1 MGYRGKPTVNWK
13 ILSLLPLLLLASCG
27 EVPGTSTPGTGVGPV
42 SGFSP
47 GSATEIVIIN
57 GVKYNVD
64 NATFVDPHGR
74 TLDNL
79 VAGMVVKVTAS
90 TIDDNPVSPN
100 GVATKVE
107 AVRLADGPVDDKSIS
122 FDNNSFRVLRQTV
135 FVNPATVFD
144 NVADL
149 FAIDNLVRQGNRPE
163 LEIHGSTDDTGSLR
177 AGYVHLWADNL
188 VSGREVQLRGTVR
201 NLNRTDNT
209 FAVGPLLQKV
219 DYTAVPSVP
228 AGLGDGAFLE
238 VRGTYRVADNTVL
251 GRNIRLEDPAAGQ
264 ASGDFAKAEG
274 YVNRILP
281 DTIISRRFELVAPD
295 GFRTVNWSAG
305 TFGLFRNGSE
315 ADLRAG
321 AKVQVEGT
329 RNQDNTVAAK
339 RITFRKPCNYLLEG
353 TALLPTSGTFRIFG
367 LTVAVDALT
376 QYKDSSAANE
386 RTFGM
391 QDIFPGDTLRVAAF
405 PDNSVSLDRLLATRV
420 ERIRPFAAN
429 RQVLQGV
436 VDSKVPLTGILI
448 IRGLQVLTTAGFT
461 SFLYPDNTA
470 FPGSGIVQQAN
481 FFDNV
486 IEGSAVVRAQG
497 TVPGTA
503 IPMDAN
509 EVRIEPVA
517 TK

>member
-1 MGYRGKPTVNWK
+1 MLGA
-13 ILSLLPLLLLASCG
+13 ILPLFGLLALASCG
-27 EVPGTSTPGTGVGPV
+27 EAPETTVGGTGIGPV

-47 GSATEIVIIN
+47 GSAAEIVIVN

-64 NATFVDPHGR
+64 NAAFVDAHGR

-79 VAGMVVKVTAS
+79 AAGMVVKVTAGR
-90 TIDDNPVSPN
+90 IDDNPTSPN
-100 GVATKVE
+100 GVAVKME
-107 AVRLADGPVDDKSIS
+107 IFRLADGPVDDNSVS

-177 AGYVHLWADNL
+177 AGYVHLWTDNL

-238 VRGTYRVADNTVL
+238 VRGTYRVADNTIL

-264 ASGDFAKAEG
+264 ASGDLAKAEG
-274 YVNRILP
+274 YVTRILP
-281 DTIISRRFELVAPD
+281 DTIISRRFELIAPD
-295 GFRTVNWSAG
+295 GFRTVNWSTG

-315 ADLRAG
+315 EDLKVG
-321 AKVQVEGT
+321 AKVQVEGS

-353 TALLPTSGTFRIFG
+353 TALVPTSGTLRIFG

-386 RTFGM
+386 RTFGI
-391 QDIFPGDTLRVAAF
+391 QDILPGDTLRVAAF
-405 PDNSVSLDRLLATRV
+405 PDDSVSSKKLLAASV
-420 ERIRPFAAN
+420 ERIRPVAAN
-429 RQVLQGV
+429 RQVLQGF
-436 VDSKVPLTGILI
+436 VDSKVQLTGILI
-448 IRGLQVLTTAGFT
+448 TRGLQVLTTAGFT
-461 SFLYPDNTA
+461 SFLLPDNTA

-486 IEGSAVVRAQG
+486 IEGSSVVRAQG
-497 TVPGTA
+497 TVPGAT
-503 IPMDAN
+503 IPMNAN
-509 EVRIEPVA
+509 EVRIVPVA
-517 TK
+517 AK